1 MIDLMCKDFDD
12 SFGEWW
18 YWWLLQR
25 VVVLVVAPAGSG
37 VIDGYLGSWW
47 HC

>member
-1 MIDLMCKDFDD
+1 MIDSAGKNFDD

-37 VIDGYLGSWW
+37 VVDGYFGSWR
-47 HC
+47 H